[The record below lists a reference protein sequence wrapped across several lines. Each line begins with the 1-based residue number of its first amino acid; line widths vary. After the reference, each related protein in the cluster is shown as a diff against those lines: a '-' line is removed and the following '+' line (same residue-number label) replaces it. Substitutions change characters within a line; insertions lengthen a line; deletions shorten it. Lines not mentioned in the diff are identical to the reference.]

1 MIRRRL
7 PTGWARRRVTGW
19 DVGPDAGQAVTH
31 RETPPGVTPA
41 NPRRRP
47 AVETVRLYAGD
58 WAAFVSWCRAAGLT
72 ALPANPATIALYL
85 GPLAGTLSH
94 GALARRLA
102 AIGHEHRRNGHPPPG
117 ADPAVRTILQ
127 VARRSRTPRRR
138 PQPGPVQ
145 LARMA
150 AHCPGDLAGLRDRA
164 LLLLMA
170 AGFGRSGLV
179 GLDAEQIRFTA
190 TGIDAV
196 FPGDETERRPPRIVS
211 VPRGAAFSACPVHAL
226 EDWLRAS
233 DTRFGPVFRKI
244 DRWGNVEYR
253 RLGTDAVRRILGRR
267 ALRGPRRAPKANPS

>member
-127 VARRSRTPRRR
+127 AARRSRTPRRR
-138 PQPGPVQ
+138 PQPGPAQ

-164 LLLLMA
+164 LLLLMT

-244 DRWGNVEYR
+244 DRWGNVEQS
-253 RLGTDAVRRILGRR
+253 RLGTDAIRRILARR
-267 ALRGPRRAPKANPS
+267 TPRRIRRSRKAVA

>member
-1 MIRRRL
+1 M
-7 PTGWARRRVTGW
+7 TGVE
-19 DVGPDAGQAVTH
+19 VGPDSGQEVTH
-31 RETPPGVTPA
+31 RETPPGVTPT
-41 NPRRRP
+41 NPRRRR

-58 WAAFVSWCRAAGLT
+58 WAAFVAWCRAAGLT
-72 ALPANPATIALYL
+72 ALPASPATVASYL

-94 GALARRLA
+94 GALGRRLA
-102 AIGHEHRRNGHPPPG
+102 AIAHEHRRNGHPPPG
-117 ADPAVRTILQ
+117 ADPAVRAILQ

-138 PQPGPVQ
+138 PPPGPVQ

-150 AHCPGDLAGLRDRA
+150 AQCPGDLAGLRDRA

-170 AGFGRSGLV
+170 VGFGRSGLV

-196 FPGDETERRPPRIVS
+196 FPGDETGRRPTRIVS
-211 VPRGAAFSACPVHAL
+211 VPRATAFSACPVHAL

-253 RLGTDAVRRILGRR
+253 RLGADAVRRILGRR
-267 ALRGPRRAPKANPS
+267 ALRGPRRAPKANLS